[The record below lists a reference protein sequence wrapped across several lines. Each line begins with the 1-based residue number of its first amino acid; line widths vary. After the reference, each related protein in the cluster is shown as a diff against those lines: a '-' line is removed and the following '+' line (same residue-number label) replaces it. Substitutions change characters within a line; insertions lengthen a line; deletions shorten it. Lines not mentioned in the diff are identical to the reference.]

1 MVSSPTKEDFAE
13 LYKEIADEAMMGFV
27 TFDRQSNTCVY
38 INKLAQ
44 ELLEIP
50 SATETSSMKLFDLYP
65 KETDQQGRL
74 RPLGEHLTQL
84 EGLFQDILVAKLNG
98 HTFIANIG
106 IKNVHMA
113 GEDHLLLM
121 VQDMTVQHK
130 LQKEITEKQT
140 AIKAA
145 YEEVLNQN
153 RQLKELDVAKDK
165 FIALT
170 THELRTPLA
179 AMFGS
184 AEILHYG
191 FYDNE
196 EEMKEFIEMIWSQ
209 GKHMME
215 LVNDILDFAKAQA
228 GRMDIYLEELCLS
241 DFVKEQMENI
251 ETMATDNQVTIDFR
265 YQKIDSTCYFDP
277 LRLKQVMSN
286 ILSNAIKYNRDGGTV
301 YGWLVEYPKFVRVF
315 IQDTGNGIDKE
326 NIPKVFNE
334 FETLGAVANH
344 HKGTGLG
351 MPITK
356 RLVEA
361 MGGKIDLLSDI
372 GKGTTFWIDL
382 PREQVMDPDIYKERP
397 LEVDALIAS

>member
-1 MVSSPTKEDFAE
+1 MVSNPSAKDFAE
-13 LYKEIADEAMMGFV
+13 LYQEIAEEAMMGFI
-27 TFDRQSNTCVY
+27 TFDTSSNTCVY
-38 INKLAQ
+38 ANKLAR
-44 ELLEIP
+44 ELLELGTCADLNTI
-50 SATETSSMKLFDLYP
+50 KVYDLYP
-65 KETDQQGRL
+65 SEPDAQGRM
-74 RPLGEHLTQL
+74 RPLEENLIQL
-84 EGLFQDILVAKLNG
+84 EGLFQDILVKKLNG

-106 IKNVHMA
+106 IKKVHMA
-113 GEDHLLLM
+113 NEDHLLLM
-121 VQDMTVQHK
+121 LQDMTIQHK

-191 FYDNE
+191 MYDTE
-196 EEMKEFIEMIWSQ
+196 EELKEFINMIYSQ

-228 GRMDIYLEELCLS
+228 GRTDYFIEQLNLS
-241 DFVKEQMENI
+241 EFVEEQMTNI
-251 ETMATDNQVTIDFR
+251 ETMAIENQVKMDFR
-265 YQKIDSTCYFDP
+265 FQKINALCYFDP
-277 LRLKQVMSN
+277 LRLKQVMQN

-301 YGWLVEYPKFVRVF
+301 YSWLEEYPHFIRVY
-315 IQDTGNGIDKE
+315 IQDTGHGIEPE
-326 NIPKVFNE
+326 NIRKVFNE
-334 FETLGAVANH
+334 FETLGKVANH

-351 MPITK
+351 MPITL
-356 RLVEA
+356 RLVEG
-361 MGGKIDLLSDI
+361 MGGKIDLLSDV
-372 GKGTTFWIDL
+372 GKGTTFWIDIPKEKVL
-382 PREQVMDPDIYKERP
+382 KADVYKERP
-397 LEVDALIAS
+397 LDVDDLLAS